1 MELISL
7 ADLHDRGRRDHQEV
21 GAKRARAT
29 GLVHGGSE
37 AARGHVSHHFDST
50 SRSRCD
56 SPKRGVAFLC
66 GQAETLARETKTN
79 RSDSAP
85 RPEVDLPIQPL
96 PADVTPPLQ

>member
-56 SPKRGVAFLC
+56 SPRRGVAFLC
-66 GQAETLARETKTN
+66 GQAETLARESETN
-79 RSDSAP
+79 RSDAP
-85 RPEVDLPIQPL
+85 RREEVNISMQALQS
-96 PADVTPPLQ
+96 DVTPA